1 MSTAIVRSPPLQV
14 ERLEDRCLL
23 SSSAFVSALYQG
35 ILHRAPSAGE
45 VTGWVDVLNSGVS
58 PSEVALS
65 FTTSQEYQANLITT
79 DYQFFLGRQPSAA
92 EIGGWQAALQ
102 GGLGENQLQAA
113 FLGSNEFFVDHAS
126 AINSWV
132 DAVYKHVL
140 GRPAEAAGLAVWSA
154 QLQAGTPRET
164 VALDI
169 LLSPEALSRFVTAA
183 YQDLLGRA
191 PDPAGLAVWVAQ
203 LQQGLAP
210 SEFLADIASSPEFIA
225 LAGGLDTVNPGTPTP
240 VITPIDGF
248 VEPFVGPVVVI
259 GAGCGCTTAGFTGG
273 FTGGF
278 SGTGTG

>member
-23 SSSAFVSALYQG
+23 SSSAYVSALYQG

-45 VTGWVDVLNSGVS
+45 VTGWVDALNSGAS

-65 FTTSQEYQANLITT
+65 FTTSQEYRANLITT
-79 DYQFFLGRQPSAA
+79 DYQFFLGRKPSAA

-102 GGLGENQLQAA
+102 AGLGENQLQAA
-113 FLGSNEFFVDHAS
+113 FLGSNEFFADHGS
-126 AINSWV
+126 AVNSWM

-140 GRPAEAAGLAVWSA
+140 GRPVEPAGLAFWSA
-154 QLQAGTPRET
+154 ELQAGMPRET

-169 LLSPEALSRFVTAA
+169 LLSPEGLGRLVTAA
-183 YQDLLGRA
+183 YQNLLGRA
-191 PDPAGLAVWVAQ
+191 PDPAGLSGWVAQ
-203 LQQGLAP
+203 LQEGLAP
-210 SEFLADIASSPEFIA
+210 SEFLADLAGSPEFIA

-240 VITPIDGF
+240 VITPINGF
-248 VEPFVGPVVVI
+248 VEPFVEVVI
-259 GAGCGCTTAGFTGG
+259 VGVGCGCTTAGFTGG